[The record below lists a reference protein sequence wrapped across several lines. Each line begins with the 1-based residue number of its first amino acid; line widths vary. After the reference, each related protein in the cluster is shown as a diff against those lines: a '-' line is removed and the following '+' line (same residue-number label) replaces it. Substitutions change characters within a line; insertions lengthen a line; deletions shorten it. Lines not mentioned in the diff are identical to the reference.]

1 MTKETKLSLLV
12 GLAFIIT
19 IGILLSDHFKSMN
32 ETPQADLTDAGPT
45 ARRAV
50 EAPGTGNPPIS
61 IVAPTDAPPSQPVP
75 THEEM
80 ARPVSPV
87 VPANNYAPSNNYPV
101 NQSNDTRSL
110 IDNTNPQPE
119 AQIQSQPP
127 EDHGADLPTQER
139 TLANLAERNGEPVV
153 PANVDGSPR
162 IANPTAINLP
172 ASGPKQYKAQSGD
185 TLSRMASKFLGS
197 ASDANIQ
204 AIINANPSLQ
214 DDPDKVILGQTY
226 IIPERGQAVVDQT
239 QSNPTITSPIARN
252 TTPSGEYFY
261 TVQEGDSLWQIANDE
276 LGDPSAVDALKEL
289 NASVLKGKNH
299 DVVTPG
305 MKLRLPAKPVASAN

>member
-19 IGILLSDHFKSMN
+19 IGILLSDHFRSMN
-32 ETPQADLTDAGPT
+32 ETPQADLAEAGPT
-45 ARRAV
+45 ARQAV

-61 IVAPTDAPPSQPVP
+61 IVAPTDTPPSQPVP

-80 ARPVSPV
+80 SRPVSPV
-87 VPANNYAPSNNYPV
+87 VPANNYPLA
-101 NQSNDTRSL
+101 QSNDTRAL
-110 IDNTNPQPE
+110 IDNTNPQAE
-119 AQIQSQPP
+119 APAQTQPP

-153 PANVDGSPR
+153 PANVDGTSQTPGNSSV
-162 IANPTAINLP
+162 APPT
-172 ASGPKQYKAQSGD
+172 SGPKQYKAQSGD

-197 ASDANIQ
+197 ASPENVQ
-204 AIINANPSLQ
+204 AIIDANTSLQ
-214 DDPDKVILGQTY
+214 DDPDRVILGQTY
-226 IIPERGQAVVDQT
+226 TIPERGQAT
-239 QSNPTITSPIARN
+239 ANASSSNPAATPPTQRDTIG
-252 TTPSGEYFY
+252 GEYFY

-276 LGDPSAVDALKEL
+276 LGDPSAVDALKDL
-289 NASVLKGKNH
+289 NASILKGKNH

-305 MKLRLPAKPVASAN
+305 MKLRLPSKPVASAAN

>member
-19 IGILLSDHFKSMN
+19 IGILLSDHFRSMN
-32 ETPQADLTDAGPT
+32 ETPQADLTEAGPT

-61 IVAPTDAPPSQPVP
+61 IVAPSDLPPSQPVP

-80 ARPVSPV
+80 TRPVSPV
-87 VPANNYAPSNNYPV
+87 VPATIYAPA
-101 NQSNDTRSL
+101 QSNDSRTL

-119 AQIQSQPP
+119 AAPQAQAP

-153 PANVDGSPR
+153 PSNIDGTPQASS
-162 IANPTAINLP
+162 NPSITAP

-185 TLSRMASKFLGS
+185 TLSRMASRFLGS
-197 ASDANIQ
+197 ASPENVQ
-204 AIINANPSLQ
+204 AIIDANPSLQ

-226 IIPERGQAVVDQT
+226 VIPQRGQAAVD
-239 QSNPTITSPIARN
+239 SSPNTAVSSPAPRN
-252 TTPSGEYFY
+252 TNGEQYFY
-261 TVQEGDSLWQIANDE
+261 TVQEGDSLWQIANVE

-289 NASVLKGKNH
+289 NASILKGKNH

-305 MKLRLPAKPVASAN
+305 MKLRLPSKPLASAN